1 MSQNK
6 TRFPGMEDSDQSKS
20 SASGSIYSRGGYAG
34 GKKERMT
41 QIPGL
46 THDIQEV
53 KPALPSLIGKP
64 IRGFLYSISRGVVGE
79 FWPLRQGKNTIGS
92 SPNCDICLPE
102 ATVSEEHASITM
114 RILETQ
120 GKTIA
125 SLKDTD
131 STNGT
136 KINGADVDFDANA
149 IKNGDIIRFGLNYEC
164 LLILIDTKEA
174 GLKVAKD
181 FLPIDES
188 SMQDDSAPIFYER
201 GKSATGT
208 IIMDEKP
215 LAGSDSHHTVLM

>member
-64 IRGFLYSISRGVVGE
+64 IRGFLYSISRGLVG
-79 FWPLRQGKNTIGS
+79 
-92 SPNCDICLPE
+92 E